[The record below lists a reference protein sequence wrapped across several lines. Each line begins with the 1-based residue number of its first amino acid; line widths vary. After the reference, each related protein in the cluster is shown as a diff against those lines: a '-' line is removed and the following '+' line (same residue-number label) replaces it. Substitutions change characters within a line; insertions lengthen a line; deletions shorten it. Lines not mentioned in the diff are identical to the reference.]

1 MRRARKPAPVYYADL
16 RELVFH
22 AAEAFPDTRF
32 FPSGD
37 AAMPYVTGRELK
49 AFTGALGAWAA
60 RRGLQGKHI
69 AILGQ
74 NGAAWISC
82 FFAALGAWAARRGAA
97 PSRHEDGR
105 THQLRAPVGQR
116 GAPFRR
122 RQPLRR

>member
-60 RRGLQGKHI
+60 RRG
-69 AILGQ
+69 
-74 NGAAWISC
+74 
-82 FFAALGAWAARRGAA
+82 AA

-116 GAPFRR
+116 GAA
-122 RQPLRR
+122 L